1 MFIAKVIGKVVSTQK
16 AEKLVGSKLLV
27 IKSINEYQRFS
38 EENALVAVD
47 RVGAGMDDIVL
58 VDWGD
63 SLYEEAK
70 LAADMAIVGII
81 DEIQLEGK

>member
-1 MFIAKVIGKVVSTQK
+1 MFIAKVIGKVVATQK

-27 IKSINEYQRFS
+27 IKSINENQQFS

-47 RVGAGMDDIVL
+47 RVGAGMGDIVL

-81 DEIQLEGK
+81 DEIQMEGK

>member
-27 IKSINEYQRFS
+27 IKSLNEHTKFS
-38 EENALVAVD
+38 EEGALVAVD
-47 RVGAGMDDIVL
+47 RVGAGMNDIVL

>member
-81 DEIQLEGK
+81 DEIQLEAK

>member
-38 EENALVAVD
+38 EENVLVAVD